1 VPGKAQNKS
10 VQDIYTFHL
19 TSSKSKLLQYGI
31 FKLRVKFRVGN
42 LEYTDS
48 KVKRRLANQEIC
60 RFKNTQR
67 QLAFNNPSLTFF
79 PLK

>member
-19 TSSKSKLLQYGI
+19 TSSKSKLQYGI
-31 FKLRVKFRVGN
+31 FMLRVKFRVGN